1 MNELNSDLEKNR
13 TQRGL
18 SSALCRAVKTLAS
31 ASGFIGLFF
40 VDLCVLRGLCLSNLP
55 HRVGLTV
62 NQPNLETALSIPE
75 FKPGALLNPIA
86 GKNRFFPLIVFLLMS
101 SALFAQ
107 TAVPTAEKS
116 APTSSYILA
125 GRLFDATG
133 DNVRENMVI
142 AVEGE
147 RIKSIGSAADIKIP
161 PGAKVIDLSHATVL
175 PGLIDCHTHLGS
187 RADRYNELYNFKDT
201 PFSHAFAAVLNARK
215 TLEAGFT
222 SVRDVGS
229 DPFLAVDLRNS
240 ISEGLLVGPRIV
252 ASGPGISITG
262 GHGDL
267 NNFSPQTRVMMF
279 PEERDF
285 AIADS
290 VDQLRH
296 VIRAQEKYG
305 VDVIKILATGG
316 VLSRGDSPGSPQF
329 TFEELK
335 AAAETAH
342 MGGRKIAAHAHGT
355 EGIKNAI
362 RAGIDSI
369 EHASLIDDEGI
380 RLAREHGTYLVM
392 DIYNDDYLLNEAP
405 KYGLPTEN
413 LDKEKALGKLQRE
426 NFRKAFQAGVKM
438 AFGTD
443 AGVYP
448 HGDNARQFFYMVKY
462 GMTPAQ
468 AIRAA
473 TSSSADLI
481 GRLPDVGTLETGKFA
496 DIIAVNA
503 DPFADVRA
511 LEHVDFVMKGG
522 VVYKDT
528 RVVHPAQ

>member
-1 MNELNSDLEKNR
+1 MNR
-13 TQRGL
+13 
-18 SSALCRAVKTLAS
+18 
-31 ASGFIGLFF
+31 
-40 VDLCVLRGLCLSNLP
+40 
-55 HRVGLTV
+55 
-62 NQPNLETALSIPE
+62 PNVIRNIST
-75 FKPGALLNPIA
+75 
-86 GKNRFFPLIVFLLMS
+86 LIVFL
-101 SALFAQ
+101 SAVAHFSFAQ
-107 TAVPTAEKS
+107 DAANP
-116 APTSSYILA
+116 APAPKTTYLLV
-125 GRLFDATG
+125 GRLFDGTS
-133 DNVRENMVI
+133 DNIRENVI
-142 AVEGE
+142 IAIEGD
-147 RIKSIGSAADIKIP
+147 RIQSVTSAADLKIP
-161 PGAKVIDLSHATVL
+161 PGSNVLDLSQSTVL

-187 RADRYNELYNFKDT
+187 RADRYNEIYNFKDT
-201 PFSHAFAAVLNARK
+201 PFDHAFSGVVNARK

-240 ISEGLLVGPRIV
+240 INEGYLVGPRIV
-252 ASGPGISITG
+252 ASGPALSITG

-285 AIADS
+285 AIADN
-290 VDQLRH
+290 VDQIRH

-316 VLSRGDSPGSPQF
+316 VLSKGDSPGAPQF

-362 RAGIDSI
+362 LAGIDSI

-380 RLAREHGTYLVM
+380 RLAKQHGTYLVM
-392 DIYNDDYLLNEAP
+392 DIYNDDYILNEAP

-413 LDKEKALGKLQRE
+413 LDKEKMVGRLQRE

-448 HGDNARQFFYMVKY
+448 HGDNAKQFFYMVKY

-473 TSSSADLI
+473 TSSAADLI
-481 GRLPDVGTLETGKFA
+481 GRAKDVGTIETGKYA
-496 DIIAVNA
+496 DLIAVSA
-503 DPFADVRA
+503 DPLADVRA

-522 VVYKDT
+522 VVYKDARSSAPHAAT
-528 RVVHPAQ
+528 N